1 MSAAAAAI
9 TTEGADDREKAAFK
23 ATFNTALAQLYQMS
37 KTGGGRIVSVTD
49 VAHIRGVLQGFDTMS
64 TEQKRQ
70 QGAYDIRKRYSL
82 GVACMLGNYR
92 AQDVLQLK
100 DGKLICPWE
109 EAFDAIKLVHENRK
123 STLHS
128 RAPFYGAAQLT
139 PF

>member
-1 MSAAAAAI
+1 
-9 TTEGADDREKAAFK
+9 
-23 ATFNTALAQLYQMS
+23 
-37 KTGGGRIVSVTD
+37 
-49 VAHIRGVLQGFDTMS
+49 
-64 TEQKRQ
+64 
-70 QGAYDIRKRYSL
+70 
-82 GVACMLGNYR
+82 MLGNYR

-109 EAFDAIKLVHENRK
+109 EAFDAIWLVHENRK